1 MHVGV
6 SHAHAHNSVFTS
18 AWSYQFVRL
27 FKTGVPNGFVCDVPC
42 IFIIVHSLCI
52 YCAFI
57 VSSSLIAFA
66 MYLGHEEGEGRRAR
80 TLCDYDEGTV
90 CTFALT

>member
-6 SHAHAHNSVFTS
+6 SHAHAISVCS
-18 AWSYQFVRL
+18 RQRGHINL
-27 FKTGVPNGFVCDVPC
+27 FGSKRIC
-42 IFIIVHSLCI
+42 LR
-52 YCAFI
+52 CALYFNYRALI
-57 VSSSLIAFA
+57 ASSSLIAFA

-90 CTFALT
+90 CTFALS